1 MFECLKHSNEY
12 KTFENKL
19 INKNY
24 RIQNKL
30 TEYSVLSSDR
40 LMFCANIPT
49 LCWIA
54 LLMLCIT
61 LFKLSRLSF
70 SSLSDLSIISN
81 TLCLSVISYLV
92 NFSWDS
98 LIKAD
103 VSLWSSLVLSISDT
117 CFCRFLVDLEETK
130 SLLYSEKL
138 AAQTSVPISL
148 TWAVSS
154 IFSTDEFKLP
164 SSSVSFSLVLN
175 LFH

>member
-1 MFECLKHSNEY
+1 MISKVIECLENMFECLKHSNEY

-92 NFSWDS
+92 NFS
-98 LIKAD
+98 
-103 VSLWSSLVLSISDT
+103 
-117 CFCRFLVDLEETK
+117 
-130 SLLYSEKL
+130 
-138 AAQTSVPISL
+138 
-148 TWAVSS
+148 
-154 IFSTDEFKLP
+154 
-164 SSSVSFSLVLN
+164 
-175 LFH
+175 